1 MATSM
6 IPVNPNKHQVEVPRL
21 WLTVKQLESVCLCA
35 GEPEFRFTA
44 GLHGNEAVGRE
55 MLLLLMQY
63 LCKEYKD
70 RNPRVQRLVEGIRI
84 HLVPSLN
91 PDGQTE
97 AFEAVSL
104 NNPFKCP
111 QKISE
116 IQEIVF
122 YTNSPFAGIRTK
134 QLDHRTLH

>member
-1 MATSM
+1 M
-6 IPVNPNKHQVEVPRL
+6 IPGNPNKHQVEVGRL
-21 WLTVKQLESVCLCA
+21 CSTGSYLQSHPSVST

-70 RNPRVQRLVEGIRI
+70 RNPRAQQLVEGIRI

-91 PDGQTE
+91 PDGHEE
-97 AFEAVSL
+97 AFQAVSGKSL
-104 NNPFKCP
+104 C
-111 QKISE
+111 
-116 IQEIVF
+116 
-122 YTNSPFAGIRTK
+122 
-134 QLDHRTLH
+134 